1 MNYKII
7 DIEGIGDVYAPKLIA
22 AGIETVEQL
31 LDACEAPTGRKLIA
45 EKTGISEKLILKW
58 TNHADLFRINGIG
71 PQFAELL
78 EAAGV
83 DTVKELRHRVAA
95 NLAAKVAEVND
106 KVDAAKA
113 ALKDATDKLAAAAA
127 DASAELADLAQ
138 AGFKSLLAGWEEA
151 KKTFGENRK

>member
-7 DIEGIGDVYAPKLIA
+7 DIEGIGEVYAPKIMA
-22 AGIETVEQL
+22 EGIDTVEQL
-31 LDACEAPTGRKLIA
+31 LDRCAAPAGRKELA

-95 NLAAKVAEVND
+95 NLAARVAEVNEQKHLCGRVPAVAEIQKMID
-106 KVDAAKA
+106 QAK
-113 ALKDATDKLAAAAA
+113 
-127 DASAELADLAQ
+127 EL
-138 AGFKSLLAGWEEA
+138 EPRM
-151 KKTFGENRK
+151 TY

>member
-7 DIEGIGDVYAPKLIA
+7 DIEGIGEVYAPKLKA
-22 AGIETVEQL
+22 EGIDTVEQL
-31 LDACEAPTGRKLIA
+31 LDRCAAPAGRKQLA

-83 DTVKELRHRVAA
+83 DTVKELRHRVAG
-95 NLAAKVAEVND
+95 NLKNDLESTNRRKNFVSKVPS
-106 KVDAAKA
+106 
-113 ALKDATDKLAAAAA
+113 
-127 DASAELADLAQ
+127 SAELKKMSQQ
-138 AGFKSLLAGWEEA
+138 A
-151 KKTFGENRK
+151 R